1 MNLIAA
7 VDNNWA
13 IGKKGKS
20 LVSIPEDMKYF
31 REETTGK
38 VLVMGRK
45 TFESLP
51 GGPLAKRI
59 NIVLTTNMTYKADG
73 AIICHS
79 VDEVL
84 EKIKPYKSEDVYII
98 GGGEIYREF
107 LDMCDV
113 AHITKI
119 DYKYDAD
126 TYFPNLDKMDN
137 WYIEVESDEK
147 TYFDIVYEF
156 VKYVKK

>member
-1 MNLIAA
+1 MNLIVA

-13 IGKKGKS
+13 IGKNGKC

-38 VLVMGRK
+38 VLIMGRK

-51 GGPLAKRI
+51 SGPLANRT
-59 NIVLTTNMTYKADG
+59 NIVLTTDKSYKAKG
-73 AIICHS
+73 AYVCHS
-79 VDEVL
+79 VDDVL
-84 EKIKPYKSEDVYII
+84 EMIKPYDTDDVYVI
-98 GGGEIYREF
+98 GGGMVYREF

-119 DYKYDAD
+119 DYCYDAD
-126 TYFPNLDKMDN
+126 TYFPNLDKTEG
-137 WYIEVESDEK
+137 WSIEVESEEK